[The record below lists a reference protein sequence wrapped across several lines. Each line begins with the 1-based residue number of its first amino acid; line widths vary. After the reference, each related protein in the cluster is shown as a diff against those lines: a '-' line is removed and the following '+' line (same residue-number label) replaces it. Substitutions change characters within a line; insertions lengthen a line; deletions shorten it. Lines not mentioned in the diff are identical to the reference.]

1 MQRRRLRKPSSE
13 RQVRAA
19 ELPGLLGGGSGGE
32 APCGAE
38 MRYEIKL
45 EGSLGTCRF

>member
-1 MQRRRLRKPSSE
+1 MSQAQRGRL
-13 RQVRAA
+13 
-19 ELPGLLGGGSGGE
+19 GLQSCRGPLGGGSGGE

-45 EGSLGTCRF
+45 EGSLGACRF